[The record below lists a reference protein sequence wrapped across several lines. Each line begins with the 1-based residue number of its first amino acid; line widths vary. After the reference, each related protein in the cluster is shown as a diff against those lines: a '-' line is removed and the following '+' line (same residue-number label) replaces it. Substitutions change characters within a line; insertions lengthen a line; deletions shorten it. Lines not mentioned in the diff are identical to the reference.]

1 MKNVLKVL
9 LALAISLC
17 YIPFSIA
24 ISYTIVA
31 KLTAI
36 FNVGYENT
44 ILNTLFILIGIF
56 VLFGFVILLNKIV
69 EKCVKKQITYMAI
82 CTFVPIILLCIGLL
96 VLNFNF
102 FNLQKQVVSLNME
115 LLGEAALV
123 KTALMSLSA
132 IFFTIAFLYLI
143 VFVMYIIVYKFFRF
157 KEKKIQQV

>member
-1 MKNVLKVL
+1 M
-9 LALAISLC
+9 
-17 YIPFSIA
+17 
-24 ISYTIVA
+24 A

-56 VLFGFVILLNKIV
+56 ALFGFVILLNKIV